1 MTGFRSIGTTAS
13 GAGGRILHRCLE
25 NGLSFRTTMGNVLT
39 LTPPLIVTKDQMD
52 KALVILEDAVAAEKL

>member
-1 MTGFRSIGTTAS
+1 
-13 GAGGRILHRCLE
+13 
-25 NGLSFRTTMGNVLT
+25 MGNVLT